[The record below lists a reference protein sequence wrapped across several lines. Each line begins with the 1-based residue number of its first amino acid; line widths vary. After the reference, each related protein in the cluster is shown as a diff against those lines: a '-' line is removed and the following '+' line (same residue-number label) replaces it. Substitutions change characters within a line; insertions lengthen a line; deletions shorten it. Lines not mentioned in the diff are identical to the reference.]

1 MSSAKVSS
9 GTPVGHSTS
18 TIKLNNMRSASISS
32 AISTVSAIS
41 DSANIGSATD
51 QYLYNG
57 QEDVNPYFDDD
68 DQENVSSL
76 PRSPLSNEVS
86 SSVQLQ
92 FQENSPSFLSLQEVE
107 QRVESYE
114 RTMEQSETSIKKKTQ
129 GFG

>member
-9 GTPVGHSTS
+9 GSPVGHSAS
-18 TIKLNNMRSASISS
+18 TIRLNGVRSVQVSS
-32 AISTVSAIS
+32 AASTISAVN

-57 QEDVNPYFDDD
+57 QEDVNTYFDDD
-68 DQENVSSL
+68 NQENTSSL
-76 PRSPLSNEVS
+76 PSSPLSNEVS

-92 FQENSPSFLSLQEVE
+92 FQENGSLIFSLQEVE
-107 QRVESYE
+107 QHVESYE
-114 RTMEQSETSIKKKTQ
+114 RTMEQSETSVKKKTQ